1 MMKKKYIQR
10 LFKIIPLT
18 YVSKSNS
25 AREIKTNDIDFIQLK
40 ITYIY
45 IGGGTG
51 WYIYPNTTSKSAE
64 KSSIHLC
71 FHFERHL
78 ACHDYSS
85 CFLVKSS
92 NQILKHFRHN

>member
-1 MMKKKYIQR
+1 MMKKKYIER

-25 AREIKTNDIDFIQLK
+25 AREIKTNDMDFIQLK

-51 WYIYPNTTSKSAE
+51 
-64 KSSIHLC
+64 
-71 FHFERHL
+71 
-78 ACHDYSS
+78 
-85 CFLVKSS
+85 
-92 NQILKHFRHN
+92 